1 MSDDNTTNSEPTGE
15 IENEECEAWNHMG
28 VVRIHCDEWID
39 VEPKSDEVYVSGD
52 HIRVS
57 LDVGSNGYDGEHE
70 WVNHASI
77 NITEDRVMVSVSV
90 DDPRGSIPMTI
101 ERDVDGVRTLIVP
114 HENNLLQHV
123 RMTPITLVSQGI
135 FQLGESAWAD
145 EMDEKREQYR
155 DKELGH
161 YRALVEIHEM
171 IGDFLDDGW
180 ESTKRAQLR
189 KVRDKVSTALNGGDS
204 GDE

>member
-145 EMDEKREQYR
+145 EMDEKRKQYR
-155 DKELGH
+155 AKQARY
-161 YRALVEIHEM
+161 YRTLVEIQELLREG
-171 IGDFLDDGW
+171 IGDYEEAAIRGLL
-180 ESTKRAQLR
+180 EN
-189 KVRDKVSTALNGGDS
+189 ALGGGD
-204 GDE
+204 E